1 VANNNAS
8 GQAAEQA
15 ACLYLQEHGLQ
26 LLQRNWRCR
35 TGELDLIM
43 LDGDF
48 LVFVEVRYRSYSGWG
63 GAAASVD
70 ARKRSKLINAAQQFL
85 QSVPRWSRQPCRFD
99 VVCMGR
105 AGTAPDWIKNAF
117 DC

>member
-1 VANNNAS
+1 VVNTRAS

-15 ACLYLQEHGLQ
+15 ACLYLQQQGLR

-43 LDGDF
+43 LERDT
-48 LVFVEVRYRSYSGWG
+48 LVFVEVRYRSHSGWG

-70 ARKRSKLINAAQQFL
+70 ARKRSKLISAAQQFL
-85 QSVPRWSRQPCRFD
+85 QSAQQWSRHPCRFD
-99 VVCMGR
+99 VVCLGS
-105 AGTAPDWIKNAF
+105 GSSAPDWIKNAF